1 MLRFDIITLFPR
13 TFASPLQESIIKK
26 AQDRGLLHIII
37 HDLRDYAVDRHRTAD
52 DGPYGGGAGMVM
64 KIEPIVKA
72 LEAIKAPGVRARTIL
87 TTPQG
92 PVFSQEA
99 AQRLSSYEQIV
110 MVCGRYEGV
119 DERVLSFVD
128 EEVSIG
134 DYIVTGGEL
143 PALVV
148 LDAVARLVP
157 GVVGDRAS
165 VLEDTFANDLLKYP
179 QYTRP
184 TCFRGLDVPEVLL
197 SGNHERIRVWR
208 KGQSLRKTLQR
219 RPDLLQRA
227 ALDDEG
233 KRMLKSIVKS
243 DDAER
248 NHGCN

>member
-26 AQDRGLLHIII
+26 AQDRGLLQIGI
-37 HDLRDYAVDRHRTAD
+37 HDLRDYAEDRHRTAD

-64 KIEPIVKA
+64 KVGPIVKA
-72 LEAIKAPGVRARTIL
+72 LEAIKAPGGQARAIL

-92 PVFSQEA
+92 PVFSQET
-99 AQRLSSYEQIV
+99 AQRLSHYDQIV

-134 DYIVTGGEL
+134 DYILTGGEL
-143 PALVV
+143 PALVII
-148 LDAVARLVP
+148 DAVARLVP

-184 TCFRGLDVPEVLL
+184 PAFRGLDVPEILL
-197 SGNHERIRVWR
+197 SGNHERIRAWR
-208 KGQSLRKTLQR
+208 KEKSLRKTLRR

-227 ALDDEG
+227 VLDEAD
-233 KRMLKSIVKS
+233 KLMLKSIIKS